1 MARCHTEWL
10 SRTSKITDM
19 LSRLQVKNYVLIDSL
34 EIDFPEGLI
43 IITGQT
49 GAGKSIL
56 LGALSLVMGSKADAS
71 MVSEGADNCV
81 VEAEFEMGTDDELKA
96 LIEENEAE
104 WEDGHLIIRRV
115 VNRSGRS
122 RAFIN
127 DCPVPVQVLQ
137 DISSRLVDV
146 HSQHQTLLLSDRNF
160 QMGILDYFAGN
171 TTLRESCADLW
182 RKQSALKSEISA
194 LDAKI
199 ARVAGERDYNE
210 SQFKQLEAA
219 ALREGELAELEEE
232 QKQLANAEEIK
243 TGLSS
248 VEELF
253 TASSDGDRLS
263 LDSMLKEAGRYL
275 SRVGRYVPSASELS
289 ERVDSCRRELDDILC
304 DISQI
309 NSRVDM
315 SPERLEEVEAR
326 MSLIYGLFQKHGCT
340 TEAELITLRDNLS
353 EMLFDSTQ
361 LEEKREE
368 LQSRLDAIAK
378 EISAVAEQLRISR
391 RNASAN
397 FAESI
402 QASIRGLELP
412 YAIFE
417 VELLDA
423 PLSATGA
430 DTVQFRF
437 SSTGRNAVDVSKCA
451 SGGEMSRI
459 MLALKAMRA
468 RFAKMPTMVFDE
480 IDTGVSGSVA
490 DKMGSM
496 ICDMGSYM
504 QVFAITH
511 LPQVA
516 AKGTAHY
523 LVSKDIDPATGKAV
537 STIKRLSDD
546 QRVLELARMLSG
558 SVLTDAAIANAESLL
573 KG

>member
-1 MARCHTEWL
+1 
-10 SRTSKITDM
+10 M
-19 LSRLQVKNYVLIDSL
+19 LSRLLVKNYVLIDSL

-81 VEAEFEMGTDDELKA
+81 VEAEFEMGDDEQLKS

-146 HSQHQTLLLSDRNF
+146 HSQHQTMLLSDKIF

-171 TTLRESCADLW
+171 ASLRERCVELW
-182 RKQSALKSEISA
+182 RRQSSLKSELSS
-194 LDAKI
+194 LEAKI
-199 ARVAGERDYNE
+199 SRIAGERDYNE
-210 SQFKQLEAA
+210 AQYKQLESA
-219 ALREGELAELEEE
+219 ALRDGELAELEEE

-243 TGLSS
+243 MGLSAA
-248 VEELF
+248 EELF
-253 TASSDGDRLS
+253 TAAADGERMP
-263 LDSMLKEAGRYL
+263 LDSLLKEAAKCL
-275 SRVGRYVPSASELS
+275 SKVGRYMPAASDLS
-289 ERVDSCRRELDDILC
+289 ERVDSCRRELDDILS
-304 DISQI
+304 DVSQI
-309 NSRVDM
+309 NSRVDI
-315 SPERLEEVEAR
+315 SQERLDEVEAR

-340 TEAELITLRDNLS
+340 TETELIALRDSLS

-368 LQSRLDAIAK
+368 LMQQIESVSKDLASVADQLHVSRQDA
-378 EISAVAEQLRISR
+378 SGS
-391 RNASAN
+391 

-417 VELLDA
+417 VEILEA
-423 PLSATGA
+423 PLSANGI

-437 SSTGRNAVDVSKCA
+437 SSTGRNAVDVAKCA

-468 RFAKMPTMVFDE
+468 RFANMPTMIFDE

-523 LVSKDIDPATGKAV
+523 LVSKEIDPATSKAV
-537 STIKRLSDD
+537 STIKRLSDE

>member
-1 MARCHTEWL
+1 
-10 SRTSKITDM
+10 M
-19 LSRLQVKNYVLIDSL
+19 LSRLHVRNYVLIDSL

-56 LGALSLVMGSKADAS
+56 LGALSLVMGSKADAF

-81 VEAEFEMGTDDELKA
+81 VEAEFEMGADEQLKA

-127 DCPVPVQVLQ
+127 DCPVPLQVLQ

-146 HSQHQTLLLSDRNF
+146 HSQHQTLLLSDKSF

-171 TTLRESCADLW
+171 SELRGLCADLW
-182 RKQSALKSEISA
+182 RKQNAIKSELAAIDSK
-194 LDAKI
+194 L
-199 ARVAGERDYNE
+199 ARLSSERDYNE

-219 ALREGELAELEEE
+219 NLRDGELAELEEE

-243 TGLSS
+243 SYLST
-248 VEELF
+248 VELLF
-253 TASSDGDRLS
+253 TEDSNGDGLP
-263 LDSMLKEAGRYL
+263 LDSMLKEVVKLL
-275 SRVGRYVPSASELS
+275 SKAARFVPSASELS
-289 ERVDSCRRELDDILC
+289 DRVDSCRRELDDVLS
-304 DISQI
+304 DVSQI
-309 NSRVDM
+309 NQRVDM
-315 SPERLEEVEAR
+315 SPERLEEVEDR
-326 MSLIYGLFQKHGCT
+326 MSLIYSLFQKHGCT
-340 TEAELITLRDNLS
+340 TESELMQLRDSLS
-353 EMLFDSTQ
+353 ELLFDSTQ
-361 LEEKREE
+361 LEEKRDEMQSQLESVQKE
-368 LQSRLDAIAK
+368 LSSVASQLSKSRK
-378 EISAVAEQLRISR
+378 E
-391 RNASAN
+391 ASGR

-402 QASIRGLELP
+402 QSSIRGLELP

-417 VELLDA
+417 VEILEA
-423 PLSATGA
+423 PLSAAGI

-437 SSTGRNAVDVSKCA
+437 SSTGRNAVDVAKCA

-468 RFAKMPTMVFDE
+468 RFAKMPTMIFDE

-523 LVSKDIDPATGKAV
+523 LVSKEIDPATSKAV